1 MKPLQRIAPTLL
13 STAAALCGALSAP
26 AFAQL
31 TPTHPDLVYAVVGPQ
46 PLRLDL
52 YLPAGA
58 PTPRPTLI
66 YIHGGG
72 WANGDKAPLPPLGAL
87 ALNQGFAVASINYR
101 LTSQAA
107 QFAPEPVTF
116 PAQIHDVKGAVRW
129 LRANAGVYGLDASR
143 FASFGP
149 SAGGHLCALLA
160 TSGDAPEIEGAVG
173 GNLGFSSRVQ
183 AAIDFFGPTD
193 LLNMQPDVL
202 IPPGSVV
209 DHDDPSS
216 GESKLIGWSLPGQGI
231 GDIRANLNNPVAPY
245 PALVELCNWANP
257 ITWVDA
263 GDPPM
268 FIGHGTN
275 DNVVPVRQ
283 STRLS
288 AALFAAGVEHDFRAV
303 PLAGHG
309 LSGPI
314 NDVAV
319 AFLRAKLIGP
329 DRPSVGTPL
338 CAGDSVLDAC
348 PCGNASFDG
357 ANTGCVHSLFVGANL
372 NAVGAAS
379 VASDTLELRADSMPN
394 GTVLFFQG
402 AVFLPGGS
410 VLDDGV
416 RCVGT
421 PITRLGTKLTV
432 QGWASYPAPADAR
445 VSVRGGASAGD
456 TLYYQAWYRDSAP
469 HCTNATSNLTNALAI
484 TWTP

>member
-1 MKPLQRIAPTLL
+1 MKPLINALRVPVL
-13 STAAALCGALSAP
+13 AAALCVPAL
-26 AFAQL
+26 AQL
-31 TPTHPDLVYAVVGPQ
+31 TPTHPDLVYGVVGPT

-58 PTPRPTLI
+58 PQPRPTLI
-66 YIHGGG
+66 FIHGGG
-72 WANGDKAPLPPLGAL
+72 WSGGDKAPIPQLCAL

-107 QFAPEPVTF
+107 QFAPERVTF

-129 LRANAGVYGLDASR
+129 LRANAGTFGLDPTR
-143 FASFGP
+143 FASFGT
-149 SAGGHLCALLA
+149 SAGGHLSALLA
-160 TSGDAPEIEGAVG
+160 TSGGAPELEGAVG
-173 GNLGFSSRVQ
+173 GNVGVSSRVQ

-193 LLNMQPDVL
+193 LIQMQLDVL
-202 IPPGSVV
+202 NPPGSTI
-209 DHDDPSS
+209 DHDAPSS
-216 GESKLIGWSLPGQGI
+216 PESRLVGWSLAGQGM
-231 GDIRANLNNPVAPY
+231 GDIRANLTNPAAPY
-245 PALVELCNWANP
+245 PALVELSNWANP

-263 GDPPM
+263 GDPPL

-275 DNVVPVRQ
+275 DTSVPVRQ

-309 LSGPI
+309 LSGAI
-314 NDVAV
+314 NDVGV

-338 CAGDSVLDAC
+338 CAGDSSLDAC
-348 PCGNASFDG
+348 PCGNESFDG
-357 ANTGCVHSLFVGANL
+357 ANTGCTHSLFVGANL

-379 VASDTLELRADSMPN
+379 VSNDTLELRADSMPN

-402 AVFLPGGS
+402 AVFLPAGS

-421 PITRLGTKLTV
+421 PVTRLGTKLTV
-432 QGWASYPAPADAR
+432 QGWASYPAPVDAR
-445 VSVRGGASAGD
+445 VSVRGGANAGD

-469 HCTNATSNLTNALAI
+469 HCTASTANLTNALAI